1 MTTFADKPEGEV
13 EGPWV
18 EAADWGFRFLFFLV
32 SVMAVGWIFSG
43 VHRIA
48 ADSQAVVFRFGNPVR
63 TQGAGLLLAWPSP
76 VEQVTVLP
84 SAMRQIEF
92 HLPRLDD
99 SSGVQGNDASNGAA
113 TYGTYINS
121 SPRWNTAFLLTG
133 DSSVVHLQATLFYQ
147 ITDPIAYVIAGE
159 HTAPALER
167 LFIASAVTT
176 IAARDLDTVLVARPE
191 AAARPAEAAMRE
203 QLRYDLVKAVNERL
217 AKLAQQRVGL
227 GIQVSRVD
235 ISASIPGG
243 AKTAFDQ
250 VLTVTQEVQKNIA
263 LARTQAELKAQ
274 ATNQERDRIVTE
286 ATARADEL
294 VNDAKT
300 QTASIEALSAPSQ
313 DLSHTML
320 MKRLYYD
327 RVGTLFKKI
336 GHIET
341 VDPDGGVH
349 VILPGDTA
357 P

>member
-1 MTTFADKPEGEV
+1 MTTFVDKPESQV

-18 EAADWGFRFLFFLV
+18 EAADWGFRFLFFV
-32 SVMAVGWIFSG
+32 VGVMAVGWIFSG

-92 HLPRLDD
+92 HLPGLDD
-99 SSGVQGNDASNGAA
+99 SSGAPDANNGAA
-113 TYGTYINS
+113 TYGTYLNS
-121 SPRWNTAFLLTG
+121 YPRWNTAFLLTG

-147 ITDPIAYVIAGE
+147 ITDPVAYVIAGE

-176 IAARDLDTVLVARPE
+176 IAGRDLDTVLVARPE
-191 AAARPAEAAMRE
+191 AAARPAEVAMRE

-217 AKLAQQRVGL
+217 AKLAQQQIGL

-250 VLTVTQEVQKNIA
+250 VLIVTQEVQKNIA

-286 ATARADEL
+286 ATARGGARERR
-294 VNDAKT
+294 
-300 QTASIEALSAPSQ
+300 Q
-313 DLSHTML
+313 DTNCL
-320 MKRLYYD
+320 D
-327 RVGTLFKKI
+327 
-336 GHIET
+336 
-341 VDPDGGVH
+341 
-349 VILPGDTA
+349 
-357 P
+357 